1 MTAILLRFAAV
12 VFALQLATY
21 AIGWAS
27 ATLPAGWRP
36 SGDTVFLSHIW
47 LALITNVATLAVH
60 CLIFIYFL
68 GTGRWVK
75 EVARAYGIA
84 DDPLPKLTR
93 ELKRK
98 SFPPALF
105 AMLIVIAA
113 SAAGAGKQTAGW
125 WWGWHAILATVALGV
140 NVWAFWVEVRCVSI
154 NAGVIDRVMA
164 EVDRIRA
171 EKGLPTNA
179 EALRQMQE
187 ENDALA
193 R

>member
-1 MTAILLRFAAV
+1 MTAILIRFAAV

-21 AIGWAS
+21 SVGWLSALTGS
-27 ATLPAGWRP
+27 RSNPDDPTFLWHVWLGMFTNIATLG
-36 SGDTVFLSHIW
+36 
-47 LALITNVATLAVH
+47 VH

-75 EVARAYGIA
+75 EVALAYKIP
-84 DDPLPKLTR
+84 DEPLPKRTR

-113 SAAGAGKQTAGW
+113 SAAGAGVQTAAW
-125 WWGWHAILATVALGV
+125 WWGWHAILATVALAV
-140 NVWAFWVEVRCVSI
+140 NLWAFWVEVWCVSV
-154 NAGVIDRVMA
+154 NGGVIDAVMR

-171 EKGLPTNA
+171 AQGLPTNA
-179 EALRQMQE
+179 EALRQME
-187 ENDALA
+187 AENEAA
-193 R
+193 GR